1 MPRCLLCGEN
11 LGLGSF
17 VARAMGLEMT
27 CTQGLPRTGLIL
39 GSWCED
45 PAPSCHVLLGA
56 ASSRGPLL
64 GAGPMDEALCGP
76 GREDSNLGANTPISL
91 LQQEQTVTLYMSNG
105 NSGSRVME
113 RVCPSRN
120 ARVNAPFQ
128 SQACD

>member
-45 PAPSCHVLLGA
+45 PAPSYHVLLGA
-56 ASSRGPLL
+56 ASWVLGRWMRHSVGLAERTATSMQAPLSH
-64 GAGPMDEALCGP
+64 C
-76 GREDSNLGANTPISL
+76 S
-91 LQQEQTVTLYMSNG
+91 
-105 NSGSRVME
+105 
-113 RVCPSRN
+113 SRN
-120 ARVNAPFQ
+120 RR
-128 SQACD
+128 

>member
-11 LGLGSF
+11 LGLGSL
-17 VARAMGLEMT
+17 VARAVRLEMI

-39 GSWCED
+39 GSCCED

-64 GAGPMDEALCGP
+64 GVGPMDEALCGP
-76 GREDSNLGANTPISL
+76 GGEGSSLGANTRISL

-105 NSGSRVME
+105 NSSSRVME

-120 ARVNAPFQ
+120 AWVNAPFQ